1 MKIKKNIILAE
12 PRGFC
17 AGVKS
22 SLKAVEKALKDF
34 GPPIYVKHEIV
45 HNKSVLKDLSR
56 KGVVFAENIYDIP
69 EGSTFVISAHGV
81 SPDVQGKAKEKRF
94 KIVDA
99 TCPVVKKIHKM
110 ASELS
115 GRGYKIILIGHKN
128 HPEIIGITGY
138 IGGEYHTVE
147 KRGDLKKVSFGKS
160 DRIAIIT
167 QTTLNFDDTIE
178 LIDEIKEKFPGVEP
192 RSNSNICYA
201 TRDRQDAVRRISE
214 KADLVLIIGS
224 ANSSNS
230 NRLRETALKKC
241 PKSFLIE
248 NKDEVTDK
256 MLSGALTIGISAGA
270 SAPEYLVEELI
281 EMLKSKGYE

>member
-1 MKIKKNIILAE
+1 MRKKKIILAE

-45 HNKSVLKDLSR
+45 HNKSVLKDLSK
-56 KGVVFAENIYDIP
+56 KGVVFAEEIEDIP
-69 EGSTFVISAHGV
+69 AGSTFVISAHGI
-81 SPDVQGKAKEKRF
+81 SPDVQKKADGKKF
-94 KIVDA
+94 NIVDA
-99 TCPVVKKIHKM
+99 TCPVVKKIHNM

-115 GRGYKIILIGHKN
+115 FKGYKIILVGHRK

-138 IGGEYHTVE
+138 IRGEFQIVE

-160 DRIAIIT
+160 DKIAVIT
-167 QTTLNFDDTIE
+167 QTTLNFDDTTL
-178 LIDEIKEKFPGVEP
+178 LIDDIKKKFPGLHP
-192 RSNSNICYA
+192 RSKSNICYA

-214 KADLVLIIGS
+214 KSDIVLIIGS

-230 NRLRETALKKC
+230 NRLRETALKNC
-241 PKSFLIE
+241 PRSFLIE

-256 MLSGALTIGISAGA
+256 MLAGASAIGISAGA
-270 SAPEYLVEELI
+270 SAPEYLVEELV

>member
-1 MKIKKNIILAE
+1 MKIRKKIILAE

-45 HNKSVLKDLSR
+45 HNKSVLRDLSE
-56 KGVVFAENIYDIP
+56 KGIVFAEDIEDIP
-69 EGSTFVISAHGV
+69 VGSTFVISAHGV
-81 SPDVQGKAKEKRF
+81 SPDLQKKAEEKRF

-115 GRGYKIILIGHKN
+115 SKGFKIILIGHRN

-138 IGGEYHTVE
+138 ISGEFQIVE
-147 KRGDLKKVSFGKS
+147 NRGDLEKVSFGKS
-160 DRIAIIT
+160 NRIAVIT
-167 QTTLNFDDTIE
+167 QTTLNFDDTTL
-178 LIDEIKEKFPGVEP
+178 LIDDIKKKFPELHP
-192 RSNSNICYA
+192 RSKSNICYA

-214 KADLVLIIGS
+214 ESDIVLIIGS

-241 PKSFLIE
+241 PRSFLIE
-248 NKDEVTDK
+248 NKDEVTDE
-256 MLSGALTIGISAGA
+256 MLANASTVGISAGA
-270 SAPEYLVEELI
+270 SAPEYLVEELV
-281 EMLKSKGYE
+281 EMLRSKGFE